1 MLEGMWT
8 LRSLPVALILLL
20 VACGGGTFPGSGV
33 DQNKTA
39 VTISPSKA
47 TLRSRGVLQ
56 FTATVRGNHDRVISW
71 SATAG
76 TVSSSGFYK
85 APTVTAVTTALITA
99 RTATGSTTTT
109 ITIQPPMPPMP
120 PGSSPIL
127 VSVTP
132 ATVTLKS
139 GTGQQFTAAVSGTM
153 NHDVTWSVTNGTV
166 TAGGQFLA
174 PGVGVTTHVS
184 VKATSRD
191 DPTKSASAD
200 VTVIAQAA
208 QHSVDL
214 NWSAS
219 TSANIVGYN
228 VYRGQAS
235 SGPYSKINAGG
246 LVASTLYS
254 DTSASNGMTYFYA
267 ATVVDS
273 SGRESAHSNQV
284 QVAIPR

>member
-1 MLEGMWT
+1 MLGDMWT

-20 VACGGGTFPGSGV
+20 VACGGGTLPGSGV

-39 VTISPSKA
+39 VTISPAKA
-47 TLRSRGVLQ
+47 ILHSRGVLQ
-56 FTATVRGNHDRVISW
+56 FTATVRGNHERDVSW
-71 SATAG
+71 STTAG
-76 TVSSSGFYK
+76 TVSSSGLYK
-85 APTVTAVTTALITA
+85 APTVTAVVTALITA

-109 ITIQPPMPPMP
+109 ITIQPPMPP
-120 PGSSPIL
+120 GFSLIS
-127 VSVTP
+127 VSISP

-139 GTGQQFTAAVSGTM
+139 GTGQHFTAVVSGTM
-153 NHDVTWSVTNGTV
+153 NHDVTWSATNGTV
-166 TAGGQFLA
+166 TSGGQFLA
-174 PGVGVTTHVS
+174 PGVGVITRVS

-191 DPTKSASAD
+191 DPTKSASAG
-200 VTVIAQAA
+200 VTVIAQAE

-214 NWSAS
+214 SWNAS

-235 SGPYSKINAGG
+235 SGPYSKMNAGG

-254 DTSASNGMTYFYA
+254 DTSVANGVTYFYA

-284 QVAIPR
+284 QAAVPR

>member
-1 MLEGMWT
+1 M
-8 LRSLPVALILLL
+8 
-20 VACGGGTFPGSGV
+20 
-33 DQNKTA
+33 
-39 VTISPSKA
+39 
-47 TLRSRGVLQ
+47 
-56 FTATVRGNHDRVISW
+56 
-71 SATAG
+71 
-76 TVSSSGFYK
+76 
-85 APTVTAVTTALITA
+85 A

-109 ITIQPPMPPMP
+109 ITIQPPMPP
-120 PGSSPIL
+120 GFSPIS
-127 VSVTP
+127 VSISP

-139 GTGQQFTAAVSGTM
+139 GTGQHFTAVVSGTM

-166 TAGGQFLA
+166 TSGGQFLA
-174 PGVGVTTHVS
+174 PGVGVITRVS

-200 VTVIAQAA
+200 VTVIAPAE

-214 NWSAS
+214 NWNAS

-254 DTSASNGMTYFYA
+254 DTSVANGMTYFYA
-267 ATVVDS
+267 ATVVDN
-273 SGRESAHSNQV
+273 SGRESAHSNPV
-284 QVAIPR
+284 QAAIPR

>member
-1 MLEGMWT
+1 MLGDMWT
-8 LRSLPVALILLL
+8 LRGLPVALILLL

-33 DQNKTA
+33 GKNKAA

-47 TLRSRGVLQ
+47 TLHSRGVLQ
-56 FTATVRGNHDRVISW
+56 FTATVTGNHDRVVSW
-71 SATAG
+71 STTAG
-76 TVSSSGFYK
+76 TVSSSGLYK

-109 ITIQPPMPPMP
+109 ITIQPPMPMP
-120 PGSSPIL
+120 PGFSPIS
-127 VSVTP
+127 VSISP

-139 GTGQQFTAAVSGTM
+139 GTGQHFTAVVSGTM
-153 NHDVTWSVTNGTV
+153 NHDVTWSATNGTV
-166 TAGGQFLA
+166 TSDGQFLA
-174 PGVGVTTHVS
+174 PGVGVITRMS

-191 DPTKSASAD
+191 DPTKSASAG
-200 VTVIAQAA
+200 VTVIAQAE

-214 NWSAS
+214 SWNAS

-254 DTSASNGMTYFYA
+254 DTSVANGMTYFYA

-284 QVAIPR
+284 QAAVPR

>member
-1 MLEGMWT
+1 MLGDMWT

-39 VTISPSKA
+39 VTISPAKA
-47 TLRSRGVLQ
+47 TLHSRGVLQ
-56 FTATVRGNHDRVISW
+56 FTATVRGNHERDVSW
-71 SATAG
+71 STTAG
-76 TVSSSGFYK
+76 TVSSSGLYK
-85 APTVTAVTTALITA
+85 APTVTAVVTALITA

-109 ITIQPPMPPMP
+109 ITIQPPMPP
-120 PGSSPIL
+120 GFSPIS
-127 VSVTP
+127 VSISP
-132 ATVTLKS
+132 AAVTLKS
-139 GTGQQFTAAVSGTM
+139 GTGQHFTAVVSGTM
-153 NHDVTWSVTNGTV
+153 NHDVTWSATNGTV
-166 TAGGQFLA
+166 TSGGQFLA
-174 PGVGVTTHVS
+174 PGVGVITRVS

-191 DPTKSASAD
+191 DPTKSASAG
-200 VTVIAQAA
+200 VTVIAQAE

-214 NWSAS
+214 SWNAS

-235 SGPYSKINAGG
+235 SGPYSKMNAGG

-254 DTSASNGMTYFYA
+254 DTSVANGVTYFYA

-273 SGRESAHSNQV
+273 SGRESAHSSQV
-284 QVAIPR
+284 QAAVPR

>member
-1 MLEGMWT
+1 MLVDMWT
-8 LRSLPVALILLL
+8 LRSLPLVLIPLL

-33 DQNKTA
+33 DKNRT

-47 TLRSRGVLQ
+47 TLHSRGVLQ
-56 FTATVRGNHDRVISW
+56 FTATVSGNHDRVVSW

-76 TVSSSGFYK
+76 TVSSSGLYK

-99 RTATGSTTTT
+99 RTGTGSTTTT
-109 ITIQPPMPPMP
+109 ITIQPPMPMP
-120 PGSSPIL
+120 PGFSP
-127 VSVTP
+127 VSVSISP

-153 NHDVTWSVTNGTV
+153 NHDVTWSATNGTV
-166 TAGGQFLA
+166 TSGGQFLA
-174 PGVGVTTHVS
+174 PGVGVITRVS

-191 DPTKSASAD
+191 DPTKSASAG
-200 VTVIAQAA
+200 VTVIAQGE

-214 NWSAS
+214 NWNAS

-254 DTSASNGMTYFYA
+254 DTSVANGMTYFYA

-284 QVAIPR
+284 QAAIPR